1 MDLKTFL
8 DDPRRRNL
16 AILAALA
23 AAGMLLAVLAL
34 NQRADQVAPKYPP
47 HVFLNG
53 LAAEATQTARIHVV
67 SKKYGAF
74 DVAFIPMKGWVLPG
88 RANYSASFEEVKRTL
103 VGLAALVTI
112 EPKTA
117 RPDWFHY
124 VALDAPPK
132 GDGTAITLS
141 DAKGR
146 VLASLIVGKTEDIG
160 DPSGGVGLFVR
171 KPDDSQSWLVE
182 SVFEP
187 RANPAD
193 WMDKQV
199 VDVDRARIQE
209 VDVRPATGPAYS
221 VGRAKPSDAD
231 FLLAPIPHGREVS
244 DPSAPDGVASG
255 IAGFSF
261 DDVQPAG
268 GFNFSN
274 GASRIV
280 THTFDG
286 LIVTVDVIKQG
297 PDYWAQ
303 VFADAVPGKQAAAKE
318 ANEINAHAARWAY
331 KLAAYKGAQLSTPLE
346 GLLKPKGTK

>member
-1 MDLKTFL
+1 MDLKLFL

-23 AAGMLLAVLAL
+23 LAGILLAAVAL
-34 NQRADQVAPKYPP
+34 NQRAQQVAPKYPP

-53 LAAEATQTARIHVV
+53 LAGEVTQTARIHIV
-67 SKKYGAF
+67 SKKYGPF
-74 DVAFIPMKGWVLPG
+74 DVAFVPMKGWVLPG
-88 RANYSASFEEVKRTL
+88 RANYPASFEEVKRTL
-103 VGLAALVTI
+103 VGLAALETI

-124 VALDAPPK
+124 VGLDAPPK

-146 VLASLIVGKTEDIG
+146 ILASLIVGKSEDIG
-160 DPSGGVGLFVR
+160 DPSGAVGLFVR
-171 KPDDSQSWLVE
+171 KPDDNQSWLVE

-193 WMDKQV
+193 WMDKRV
-199 VDVDRARIQE
+199 MDVDRARIQE
-209 VDVRPATGPAYS
+209 VDVRPITGPAYS
-221 VGRAKPSDAD
+221 LSRAKPSDAD
-231 FLLAPIPHGREVS
+231 FMLSPIPRGREVS
-244 DPSAPDGVASG
+244 DPSAPDSVASG

-261 DDVQPAG
+261 DDIQPAG
-268 GFNFSN
+268 DFDFAKD
-274 GASRIV
+274 ASRIV

-286 LIVTVDVIKQG
+286 LIVTVDVVKQG
-297 PDYWAQ
+297 SDHWAQ
-303 VFADAVPGKQAAAKE
+303 VFADAAPGKPAAAKE

-331 KLAAYKGAQLSTPLE
+331 KLAAYKGAQMSSTLE
-346 GLLKPKGTK
+346 SLFKPKSTK

>member
-1 MDLKTFL
+1 
-8 DDPRRRNL
+8 
-16 AILAALA
+16 
-23 AAGMLLAVLAL
+23 MLLAVLAL
-34 NQRADQVAPKYPP
+34 NQRAEQVAPKYPP

-53 LAAEATQTARIHVV
+53 LAAKVTQTARIHIV

-74 DVAFIPMKGWVLPG
+74 DVAFVPMKGWVLPG

-132 GDGTAITLS
+132 GDGTAITLG

-160 DPSGGVGLFVR
+160 DPSGAVGLFVR
-171 KPDDSQSWLVE
+171 KPGDSQSWLVE

-199 VDVDRARIQE
+199 MDVDRARIQE

-221 VGRAKPSDAD
+221 VSRAKPSDAD
-231 FLLAPIPHGREVS
+231 FALAPIPRGREVS
-244 DPSAPDGVASG
+244 IPVHRMALHPVSSVSPSTMFNLQAAS
-255 IAGFSF
+255 ILRMAQLVWS
-261 DDVQPAG
+261 
-268 GFNFSN
+268 
-274 GASRIV
+274 

-297 PDYWAQ
+297 SDYWAQ
-303 VFADAVPGKQAAAKE
+303 VFGCRSRQNRRRQGSQRDQRACGPF
-318 ANEINAHAARWAY
+318 
-331 KLAAYKGAQLSTPLE
+331 
-346 GLLKPKGTK
+346 GL